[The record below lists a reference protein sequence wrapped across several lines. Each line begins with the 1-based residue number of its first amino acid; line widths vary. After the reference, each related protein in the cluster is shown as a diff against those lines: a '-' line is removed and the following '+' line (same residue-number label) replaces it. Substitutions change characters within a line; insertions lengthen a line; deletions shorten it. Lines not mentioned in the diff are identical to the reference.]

1 MGLAQG
7 GRGMTKY
14 EPHCAE
20 CGALISSDIFS
31 ADRMRMRFFA
41 ILRDIHGNLND
52 DLRRRFPSHE
62 TLRKHALIAVGWCD
76 VMTVVAGSKA
86 AAPGIA
92 AALLSKDQY
101 CLIDIRGD
109 VLTMYTA
116 RSMSRRGLLK
126 PQFLEVSEKV
136 FAWIEAETGIDGRL
150 SEAA

>member
-1 MGLAQG
+1 MKDDA
-7 GRGMTKY
+7 
-14 EPHCAE
+14 HCPE
-20 CGALISSDIFS
+20 CGAILSSDLYS
-31 ADRMRMRFFA
+31 ADAMRRRFFA
-41 ILRDIHGNLND
+41 QIRDIHSNLND
-52 DLRRRFPSHE
+52 DMRRRWTSSE

-86 AAPGIA
+86 AAPGVA

-116 RSMSRRGLLK
+116 RSMSRRVLLK

-136 FAWIEAETGIDGRL
+136 FAWIEEQTGINGRL